1 MNKKILDILACPM
14 CKHHPLVIHELDLKD
29 EIIVNGILFCTSC
42 SRFYPIIEEIP
53 IMLPD
58 ELRDKKQDLEFL
70 KNNKNTIPE
79 KIILHAMPW
88 HL

>member
-1 MNKKILDILACPM
+1 MNKKMLDILECPM
-14 CKHHPLVIHELDLKD
+14 CKHHPLEIYELELKD
-29 EIIVNGILFCTSC
+29 EIIIDGVLFCTSC

-58 ELRDKKQDLEFL
+58 ELRNKEQDLEFL
-70 KNNKNTIPE
+70 SKNKDSLPE
-79 KIILHAMPW
+79 KIIMHGIPW

>member
-1 MNKKILDILACPM
+1 MNKKMLDILACPM
-14 CKHHPLVIHELDLKD
+14 CKHHPLESVELDLQND
-29 EIIVNGILFCTSC
+29 IIVEGVLFCISC

-58 ELRDKKQDLEFL
+58 ELRNKQQDIEFL
-70 KNNKNTIPE
+70 KKNKDSLPE
-79 KIILHAMPW
+79 KIVMHGLPW

>member
-1 MNKKILDILACPM
+1 M
-14 CKHHPLVIHELDLKD
+14 CKHHPLEIFELELKD
-29 EIIVNGILFCTSC
+29 EIIIDGVLFCTSC

-58 ELRDKKQDLEFL
+58 ELRNKEQDLEFL
-70 KNNKNTIPE
+70 SKNKDSLPE
-79 KIILHAMPW
+79 KIIMHGIPW